1 MAWLFFLVPLAIT
14 TLAAILDGDVLYVA
28 NTYIGLT
35 FVFLLAK
42 AWSKSIK
49 REQERFQW
57 EAAER
62 SEAAERKK
70 ITVSEWDTLG

>member
-1 MAWLFFLVPLAIT
+1 MPLAIT
-14 TLAAILDGDVLYVA
+14 TLAAILNGDVLHVA
-28 NTYIGLT
+28 MAYFGLK

-42 AWSKSIK
+42 ALSESIK

-62 SEAAERKK
+62 TK
-70 ITVSEWDTLG
+70 ITVSERGTLG

>member
-14 TLAAILDGDVLYVA
+14 TLAAILNGDVLYVA

-62 SEAAERKK
+62 NK
-70 ITVSEWDTLG
+70 ITVSERDTLG